1 MPEDAPAV
9 KARLSRGAYFTV
21 ATNARHALAGTLSVP
36 PLRFL
41 VSRTITAPAR
51 AGDLYALAAVRA

>member
-1 MPEDAPAV
+1 MTAELD
-9 KARLSRGAYFTV
+9 LERGYFIA

-41 VSRTITAPAR
+41 VSVSHDHDVGSTR
-51 AGDLYALAAVRA
+51 DLYALATVRT